1 MNEPA
6 VVETA
11 SAAPERRGPRATTL
25 DVFYGAA
32 VLVLCVCIWQASR
45 PGWFPPEYRQHSR
58 PLLKAVEALREGLD
72 AQSRVWIV
80 CQDREE
86 DDLNWRRIAY
96 ALIPRRVL
104 YLPRNIR
111 TPSEVRKDVIDP
123 ELGSRGSLHS
133 DSVGFTDAELFRRYL
148 RNMKVTHLVVMN
160 NDPLL
165 ATLTG
170 IDRPVDAIY
179 LLQFDPTTGQF
190 AEQRHVPRP

>member
-1 MNEPA
+1 MNGPA
-6 VVETA
+6 SIERVPD
-11 SAAPERRGPRATTL
+11 APTGREPRAAVL
-25 DVFYGAA
+25 DFVYGAA
-32 VLVLCVCIWQASR
+32 VLVLCICIWQASR
-45 PGWFPPEYRQHSR
+45 PGWFPPEYRQNCR

-72 AQSRVWIV
+72 SQSRVWIV

-104 YLPRNIR
+104 YLPRNVR
-111 TPSEVRKDVIDP
+111 APGEVRKDVIDP
-123 ELGSRGSLHS
+123 EEGSRGSLHS
-133 DSVGFTDAELFRRYL
+133 DSIGFTDVENFRRYL
-148 RNMKVTHLVVMN
+148 RKMQVTHLVVMN

-165 ATLTG
+165 VTLTG
-170 IDRPVDAIY
+170 IDRPADALY